1 MHETIKLPFYAK
13 LTYVLLSIIALAFI
27 FYIGQG
33 IIVPILMAFLIAIIL
48 RPIVTFLNKKLR
60 FPNVI
65 AAMLAV
71 TLFVIIVLGIFTA
84 LSFQITDMVSDFDKI
99 ERNLN
104 IHIQNCQDLIRE
116 HFNLSSKEQKVFIDE
131 AANDSLEKGKE
142 LLGSTL
148 LSFSDTILNLIL
160 IPIYIFL
167 ILLYKSLFVKFFA
180 KLFKEEYHSK
190 LFDILEQIKVVVKSY
205 LVGLIL
211 EMIFISV
218 LTSIGLMII
227 GVEYAI
233 LLGVITGLLN
243 IIPYIGILFAGLL
256 TIIASLT
263 GSADLS
269 IILGVIIVNVIVQL
283 IDNNIVVPLIVSS
296 KVKINALVSIIGIII
311 GGALAGISGMF
322 LAIPIIAILKV
333 IFDRIDSL
341 EPWGY
346 LIGDDLP
353 KTYEWNKIRL
363 PLFDFDNYSD
373 TTPNKVEINFEI
385 VKAPENETTEEKE

>member
-180 KLFKEEYHSK
+180 KLFKEEYHST
-190 LFDILEQIKVVVKSY
+190 LFDI
-205 LVGLIL
+205 
-211 EMIFISV
+211 
-218 LTSIGLMII
+218 
-227 GVEYAI
+227 
-233 LLGVITGLLN
+233 
-243 IIPYIGILFAGLL
+243 
-256 TIIASLT
+256 
-263 GSADLS
+263 
-269 IILGVIIVNVIVQL
+269 
-283 IDNNIVVPLIVSS
+283 
-296 KVKINALVSIIGIII
+296 
-311 GGALAGISGMF
+311 
-322 LAIPIIAILKV
+322 
-333 IFDRIDSL
+333 
-341 EPWGY
+341 
-346 LIGDDLP
+346 
-353 KTYEWNKIRL
+353 
-363 PLFDFDNYSD
+363 
-373 TTPNKVEINFEI
+373 
-385 VKAPENETTEEKE
+385 

>member
-1 MHETIKLPFYAK
+1 MYETIKLPFYAK
-13 LTYVLLSIIALAFI
+13 LTFVLLSLIALTFI
-27 FYIGQG
+27 FYVGQG

-48 RPIVTFLNKKLR
+48 RPIVEFLNKKLR

-65 AAMLAV
+65 AAMFAV
-71 TLFVIIVLGIFTA
+71 SLFVIIVIGIFTA

-116 HFNLSSKEQKVFIDE
+116 NFNLSSKEQKVFIDE
-131 AANDSLEKGKE
+131 ATNDSLEKGKE

-148 LSFSDTILNLIL
+148 LSFSDTLLNLIL

-167 ILLYKSLFVKFFA
+167 ILLYKSLFVKFFT
-180 KLFKEEYHSK
+180 KLFKEEYHTK
-190 LFDILEQIKVVVKSY
+190 LYDILDQIKVVVKSY

-283 IDNNIVVPLIVSS
+283 IDNNILVPLIVSS

-311 GGALAGISGMF
+311 GGAIAGISGMF

-333 IFDRIDSL
+333 IFDRIESL

-385 VKAPENETTEEKE
+385 VKTPENENTEEKE